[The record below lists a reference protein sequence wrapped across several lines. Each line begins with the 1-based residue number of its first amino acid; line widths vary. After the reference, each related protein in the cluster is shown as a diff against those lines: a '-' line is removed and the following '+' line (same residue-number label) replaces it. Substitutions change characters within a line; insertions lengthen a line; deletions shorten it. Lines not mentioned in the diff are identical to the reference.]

1 MVKTGRHLYEFLP
14 FRLEPQERRL
24 LRNGEPVPLT
34 PKCFDLLVVLVE
46 NSGHLLEKS
55 DLLERVWPGQFVEE
69 GSLSFNISELRKA
82 LGEGPNGTHY
92 IETVR
97 AKGFRF
103 VAPVEEILVAE
114 EAPPRASNRFGIL
127 FAIVAAIALA
137 SLAYVL
143 WPRGSVTPVEGP
155 PRTIAVLPFKPLATN
170 LRDEPLEIGICDALI
185 LRLASLE

>member
-55 DLLERVWPGQFVEE
+55 DLIARVWPDQFVEE
-69 GSLSFNISELRKA
+69 GNLSFNVSELRRA
-82 LGEGPNGTHY
+82 LGEGEGGQHY

-97 AKGFRF
+97 TKGFRF
-103 VAPVEEILVAE
+103 VAPVQQLPVGGEEETAL
-114 EAPPRASNRFGIL
+114 PRASQRIKIL
-127 FAIVAAIALA
+127 FAIVAVAALT
-137 SLAYVL
+137 SLAYV
-143 WPRGSVTPVEGP
+143 
-155 PRTIAVLPFKPLATN
+155 F
-170 LRDEPLEIGICDALI
+170 
-185 LRLASLE
+185 